1 MNIYIFRKRVNFLN
15 ENFTYY
21 LLWIHLSKR
30 SVVCDMVLRGEVLV
44 YERAYVEMERVKK
57 ETTPEL
63 YIFSGRARDA
73 K

>member
-1 MNIYIFRKRVNFLN
+1 ML
-15 ENFTYY
+15 
-21 LLWIHLSKR
+21 
-30 SVVCDMVLRGEVLV
+30 DMVLREEVLV